1 MGYTWRNK
9 RLGFDNIANGSA
21 TGVEFHNAGASY
33 GEKTSQQSRDRL
45 VTSDSGTNT
54 SLISA
59 VNVELPMVGTSTG
72 AVSDSNLSGHNPAN
86 PTSIVDITP
95 TSATTPGYTSETS
108 WTTVQ
113 AERVGWTSAIF
124 P

>member
-1 MGYTWRNK
+1 LAFTFRNR
-9 RLGFDNIANGSA
+9 RLGYDNIAAGSA
-21 TGVEFHNAGASY
+21 AGIEFHNTGASY
-33 GEKTSQQSRDRL
+33 GEKTSNESNDGPQAA
-45 VTSDSGTNT
+45 
-54 SLISA
+54 A
-59 VNVELPMVGTSTG
+59 VCREYHVGPGSSTG

-95 TSATTPGYTSETS
+95 TSETTPGYTSQTS